1 MGTEGTADT
10 ILNGARI
17 TAQADQNLS
26 NAIIGGFNNL
36 SNSFRERTNIYQQMV
51 NSTLKVKELEV
62 DSWFKNRDLELK
74 KRELDIREAQN
85 IAEVQYKKDYLKSR
99 EAQARK
105 AASLAPAVSAI
116 ENESK
121 ALTEESI
128 ALNKQIEIEKSALTG
143 IIRDPKTGKETLKPG
158 LEFGTDE
165 WYSTSENI
173 EKLQKRH
180 DEIKQRAFKIRKTS
194 SILNAGGDPQDALKT
209 LQEDNSFI
217 NGDEG
222 GGDGPN
228 PLLPKAGW
236 KDGDPPLESFYNLD
250 ENGDILSGKVP
261 QENYPSPN
269 DSTELIKEKE
279 KFTSNQ
285 VGQKGP
291 LRNKINKAYLHPDEF
306 LKNVN
311 RLTIQ
316 AERDKEPFDLESAKI
331 YESRMDPKE
340 LETIKEKRKLVLKDA
355 YITLGEMEASR
366 YYDSN
371 EENEKVINR
380 KLDTYRRKLQLLG
393 EDPFMID
400 MIASEAD
407 MKVIEVRQSKE
418 FNDLIGS
425 DEDSKEKRIIQ
436 IAGELRK
443 QAEADYGKKQVEK
456 TPTLGAFDSAVPKK
470 TSSIYA
476 PDGSV
481 KTAKE
486 LLFTEQPKIEEDII
500 PGYEIGYR
508 KEFDNKFINKQI
520 TKDNPFAVTKDYV
533 KWLTG
538 INNPAAFGI
547 NDFEV
552 SSYGEFAS
560 ANSIDKNIVKQR
572 VERRKRE
579 IVNDPERAFYFWL
592 DQQKEKDNK
601 IKELEGFKAYQK
613 EIQFV
618 NQ

>member
-26 NAIIGGFNNL
+26 NAIIGGFTNL

-62 DSWFKNRDLELK
+62 DSWFKNRNLELQ
-74 KRELDIREAQN
+74 KRALDIREAQN
-85 IAEVQYKKDYLKSR
+85 IAEVQYKKDYLNTRAAQAQKQASLSPLVSAVKIEADVIQEEQKQIQKDL
-99 EAQARK
+99 EAQK
-105 AASLAPAVSAI
+105 MLLTGKFFDKEKGKNIIVSAGLRKGTQEYETAQTNI
-116 ENESK
+116 
-121 ALTEESI
+121 A
-128 ALNKQIEIEKSALTG
+128 ALNS
-143 IIRDPKTGKETLKPG
+143 
-158 LEFGTDE
+158 
-165 WYSTSENI
+165 
-173 EKLQKRH
+173 KLQSSVARGRKIT
-180 DEIKQRAFKIRKTS
+180 DAATKMTIGVEPNSIIKDLWPDAQIKEE
-194 SILNAGGDPQDALKT
+194 PQKNFRFSDRP
-209 LQEDNSFI
+209 
-217 NGDEG
+217 
-222 GGDGPN
+222 GPN
-228 PLLPKAGW
+228 PLLPGIE
-236 KDGDPPLESFYNLD
+236 PLESFYNLD

-261 QENYPSPN
+261 QENYPSPLDQEESLTQQPKTN
-269 DSTELIKEKE
+269 FGPLRANQNPTYDTREEYDMIVGELIAQTKEKE
-279 KFTSNQ
+279 PFN
-285 VGQKGP
+285 
-291 LRNKINKAYLHPDEF
+291 INIARE
-306 LKNVN
+306 
-311 RLTIQ
+311 
-316 AERDKEPFDLESAKI
+316 
-331 YESRMDPKE
+331 YESRLDPKE
-340 LETIKEKRKLVLKDA
+340 LEVLKADRNVTLKDA
-355 YITLGEMEASR
+355 YVAIGEAMANR
-366 YYDSN
+366 YERNPTTDQ
-371 EENEKVINR
+371 EKVIER
-380 KLDTYRRKLQLLG
+380 KLELYKGQLLSLG
-393 EDPFMID
+393 EDPKKVDLAVRRADLAIIKFRQTKEYKEVKE
-400 MIASEAD
+400 SEAGNERTLAI
-407 MKVIEVRQSKE
+407 VGHLQEE
-418 FNDLIGS
+418 A
-425 DEDSKEKRIIQ
+425 EKTYGNLEAIQ
-436 IAGELRK
+436 
-443 QAEADYGKKQVEK
+443 QP

-508 KEFDNKFINKQI
+508 KEFDNKFLNKEI

-560 ANSIDKNIVKQR
+560 ANTIDKNVVKQR